1 MDSNISE
8 RNADNIDVL
17 NDLIRINHD
26 RITGYEKAAEEAKN
40 IDIDLKSIF
49 ERMAEE
55 SSLYASELTQE
66 VVKLGGE
73 PATGTTNS
81 GKIYRVWMDVKATF
95 TGKDR
100 EAILASCEYGEDA
113 AQSAYKSA
121 LESDDLAPEVRELV
135 SRQKSSLKT
144 SHDLIKR
151 YRDMHDSVKNK

>member
-1 MDSNISE
+1 MENKMCDKQEDIV
-8 RNADNIDVL
+8 DVL

-26 RITGYEKAAEEAKN
+26 RITGYEKASDKAK
-40 IDIDLKSIF
+40 DTDADLKSTF
-49 ERMAEE
+49 QRMAEE

-100 EAILASCEYGEDA
+100 EAILASCEHGEDA
-113 AQSAYKSA
+113 AQAAYKTA
-121 LESDDLAPEVRELV
+121 LESGDLSFGCRELV
-135 SRQKSSLKT
+135 TRQKAALKT
-144 SHDLIKR
+144 SHDTIKR
-151 YRDMHDSVKNK
+151 YRDMQNSIKK